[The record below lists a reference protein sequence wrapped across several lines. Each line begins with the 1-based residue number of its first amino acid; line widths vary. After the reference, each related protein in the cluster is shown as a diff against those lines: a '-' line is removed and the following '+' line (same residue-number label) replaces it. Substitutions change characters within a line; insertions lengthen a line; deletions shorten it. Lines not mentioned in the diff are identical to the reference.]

1 MPVSEQEAT
10 WNQAM
15 IADFRAH
22 GGQITQGPLTGSA
35 LLLMTSTGAKSGL
48 PRTTP
53 IGYTRDGERYVLVGS
68 NSGRDEQPAWVANV
82 RANPVVEVEV
92 GTETF
97 GATAIIAEGSE
108 RRRLLDAH
116 IAAIPI
122 FGRYEQMTTRQLP
135 VIVLSRIDGSG
146 AHI

>member
-1 MPVSEQEAT
+1 MPVSDQEAA
-10 WNQAM
+10 WNQSI
-15 IADFRAH
+15 IADLRAH
-22 GGQITQGPLTGSA
+22 GGQVTQGPLAGSN

-53 IGYTRDGERYVLVGS
+53 IGYTRDGDRYVLVGS
-68 NSGRDEQPAWVANV
+68 NSGLDTQPAWVANV
-82 RANPVVEVEV
+82 RANPDVEAEV

-97 GATAIIAEGSE
+97 RATATIAEGSE

-122 FGRYEQMTTRQLP
+122 FGRYEQMTARQLP
-135 VIVLSRIDGSG
+135 VIVLSRVD
-146 AHI
+146 